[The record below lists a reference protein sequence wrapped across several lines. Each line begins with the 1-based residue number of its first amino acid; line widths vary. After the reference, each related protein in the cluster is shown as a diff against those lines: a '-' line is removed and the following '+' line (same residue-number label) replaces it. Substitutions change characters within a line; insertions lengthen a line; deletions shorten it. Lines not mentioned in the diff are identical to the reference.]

1 MSNPIIIIHGWSDT
15 SESFTGLKAALEA
28 RMQRPTQ
35 ELFLADWI
43 SLDDSVSISDVAEA
57 MDRAWTEHKLPRTR
71 RSVDVVVHSTG
82 ALVVREWVRRQ
93 GFTRRTNPIYRFGML
108 APANFGSPLAHKGR
122 SLVGR
127 VAKGWNNWFETG
139 TLVLKALEMA
149 SPYSWELAEADL
161 LQKGQSPWGVGGMLT
176 TVLVGDTGY
185 RGLRALVNEDGSDG
199 TVYVSTAR
207 LPCDKVT
214 LDYRNTKTPK
224 MTLQKSKAEIAFGVM
239 SGLTHASVCTDDVAM
254 TWLEKAL
261 NVTDKTFATHA
272 TDLEITQASAD
283 GRYQNTVIR
292 LRDDHGTDIKD
303 YLIEF
308 TLDSDKDG
316 KSFVS
321 FQKQV
326 LASVHAY
333 SDNAAYRSL
342 MINCDKFD
350 SWIKDAQSEMHISLT
365 AHPVFILSAD
375 GKTANRRVGYRTLT
389 EKDIGEIRIPLS
401 ALPSVVSAHRTLL
414 VDIII
419 RREQGPDVFTIKS

>member
-1 MSNPIIIIHGWSDT
+1 MTNPIIIIHGWSDT
-15 SESFTGLKAALEA
+15 SDSFTGLKADIEK
-28 RMQRPTQ
+28 RTQRPTQ

-82 ALVVREWVRRQ
+82 ALVVREWIRRQ

-139 TLVLKALEMA
+139 TLVLKGLEMA
-149 SPYSWELAEADL
+149 SPYSWDLAEADL
-161 LQKGQSPWGVGGMLT
+161 LQKGQSLWGVGGMLA

-214 LDYRNTKTPK
+214 LDYRSSQSPK
-224 MTLQKSKAEIAFGVM
+224 MSLQKSKADVAFGIM
-239 SGLTHASVCTDDVAM
+239 SGLTHASVCSDQNAM
-254 TWLEKAL
+254 TWLAKAMD
-261 NVTDKTFATHA
+261 VSDKTFPAHA
-272 TDLEITQASAD
+272 KDLETNQSQAD

-292 LRDDHGTDIKD
+292 LRDDHGADIKD

-308 TLDSDKDG
+308 TLDTDQEG
-316 KSFVS
+316 KSFVA

-326 LASVHAY
+326 LTSVHAY

-342 MINCDKFD
+342 MMDCDKFD
-350 SWIKDAQSEMHISLT
+350 SWKNAATSEIHISLT
-365 AHPVFILSAD
+365 AHPIFILSAD
-375 GKTANRRVGYRTLT
+375 KKSANRRVGYRTLT
-389 EKDIGEIRIPLS
+389 AKDIGDIRIPLS
-401 ALPSVVSAHRTLL
+401 ALANVVSPHRTLL

-419 RREQGPDVFTIKS
+419 RREQGPDVFTIKV